1 MFFARVIISEA
12 TADSFYICP
21 SVLKSEATIIVINR
35 RSVAISH
42 RRKDI
47 KGSVLSFTFK
57 KMAIRNLHLN
67 KEIGS
72 SFRFFPLFVLTE
84 LRSNK
89 VTGQIFL
96 LVSYACYISFLHSPM
111 TSSQKR

>member
-42 RRKDI
+42 RSRDM
-47 KGSVLSFTFK
+47 KGGDPARAFK
-57 KMAIRNLHLN
+57 KMAMRNLHLN
-67 KEIGS
+67 KESGS

-84 LRSNK
+84 LFGTN
-89 VTGQIFL
+89 
-96 LVSYACYISFLHSPM
+96 
-111 TSSQKR
+111 